1 LSRRPD
7 YQETI
12 ETEGVLIPFLPEI
25 ITPSIEGPIR
35 KGKYERGE
43 AKALQAILRPGDRVL
58 ELGAG
63 VGLLST
69 LAARCPGVEAVTA
82 VEANPEL
89 VPLIRETWRI
99 NGVGN
104 GTLVNG
110 VVTVD
115 GGGKTAFYLR
125 RDFWASSME
134 AASRPYERR
143 VKVPRIAIGDL
154 LAEARPTVISC
165 DLEGG
170 EAGLFDAVDLSG
182 VRAIVME
189 LHPKVYGPEG
199 VRAITD
205 RLEGAGL
212 RLQPVE
218 RATTVR
224 TFLRAAPPVPARPDG
239 SPRVLVVTCMKDEGP
254 FIVEWVA
261 WHRAIGVT
269 DFVVFTNDI
278 TDGSDLL
285 LDRLDDMGIL
295 RHLPNPALATES
307 TYFQPMALALTPHLA
322 QFRRADFL
330 ISMDVDEFIN
340 VRVGDGSLGALFGRV
355 GYFDALSMSELNHGS
370 NGRQSFEPGLVTEQF
385 PRHQTET
392 PGRHKAVRG
401 VKTIV
406 RLGPKL
412 LRPRNHRPD
421 FRGLAG
427 DVVWLDGSGRPVSAF
442 LEDDTLNGH
451 DVRGSYELV
460 SLDHYAV
467 RALETYLVKMARGDV
482 VVRGK
487 QVSPRYWRLRNRADA
502 ETSRLD
508 RQQPAFRAELA
519 RLMADP
525 TLRALHES
533 TCAAH
538 AAKIARLLEDR
549 RYRERRDWILENAW
563 TPSD

>member
-1 LSRRPD
+1 MNGRPD
-7 YQETI
+7 YDETI
-12 ETEGVLIPFLPEI
+12 ATEGVLIPFVPAI
-25 ITPSIEGPIR
+25 ITPSIEKPIR

-43 AKALQAILRPGDRVL
+43 AKALQSILRPGDRVL

-99 NGVGN
+99 NGIGN

-110 VVTVD
+110 VVTAD
-115 GGGKTAFYLR
+115 GGGKAAFYLR

-134 AASRPYERR
+134 AESRPYERS
-143 VKVPRIAIGDL
+143 VKVPRVAIGDL
-154 LAEARPTVISC
+154 IAKARPTVISC

-182 VRAIVME
+182 VRAVVME
-189 LHPKVYGPEG
+189 LHPKVYGKAG
-199 VRAITD
+199 VRAVTE
-205 RLEGAGL
+205 RLESAGL

-218 RATTVR
+218 KATTVR
-224 TFLRAAPPVPARPDG
+224 TFLRADPPVPARPDG
-239 SPRVLVVTCMKDEGP
+239 GPRVLVVTCMKDEGP

-269 DFVVFTNDI
+269 DIVVFTNDI

-285 LDRLDDMGIL
+285 LDRLDDMGVL
-295 RHLPNPALATES
+295 RHLPNPAIATEN
-307 TYFQPMALALTPHLA
+307 TYFQPAALALTPHLP
-322 QFRRADFL
+322 QYRRADFL

-340 VRVGDGSLGALFGRV
+340 VRVGDGSLGALFERV

-370 NGRQSFEPGLVTEQF
+370 NGRQFFEPGLVTEQF
-385 PRHQTET
+385 PRHQTER
-392 PGRHKAVRG
+392 PGRHKALRG

-412 LRPRNHRPD
+412 VRPRNHRPD
-421 FRGLAG
+421 FRGLPE
-427 DVVWLDGSGRPVSAF
+427 DVVWLDGSGRQATVF
-442 LEDDTLNGH
+442 LEDGTLNGH
-451 DVRGSYELV
+451 DVRGSYDLV
-460 SLDHYAV
+460 SLEHYAL
-467 RALETYLVKMARGDV
+467 RALESYLAKMARGDV
-482 VVRGK
+482 VVQGK
-487 QVSPRYWRLRNRADA
+487 QVSPRYWRMRNRDEA
-502 ETSRLD
+502 ETSQLD
-508 RQQPAFRAELA
+508 RQQPAFRAELD
-519 RLMADP
+519 RLMADAP
-525 TLRALHES
+525 LRALHEA

-538 AAKIARLLEDR
+538 AARIASLLEKR
-549 RYRERRDWILENAW
+549 QYRERRDWILENAW
-563 TPSD
+563 TAAD